1 LLLAIALLAAPLIIV
16 LTARRPVVGCA
27 LLAIGVPL
35 TTALGRDTVIPVLRP
50 NEAILVLVLAGL
62 ALHHLRVRR
71 AFSYIGVD
79 VAISIFAVGCALIP
93 WLVLLLSRAD
103 MDFDTWRAVLGPL
116 QFLAIYLCFAQLE
129 LSDRQLTWLLNLTLL
144 VSVVVGAIAFIE
156 LQDFPPG
163 IRDSLLTV
171 IPPNHAPTI
180 YDVVYRP
187 TSTLGV
193 YGAVGAF
200 AALNFI
206 LALILANRR
215 GSRLRD
221 AWLSGV
227 IVVNLASVVASLT
240 WAPAA
245 ALLLGAGVVMWYARR
260 VPRQIW
266 IGAGAALVALVVLWP
281 AVSSRIAD
289 QQLSWGNIQTLDQRM
304 TNWQIYFLPVLHEHI
319 WFGTGTVIPG
329 DLPTKLADFVDNE
342 FLRIG
347 FRAGVIGVGLLIAML
362 SVVGLNAWS
371 SRDSVDPWR
380 RVLGAVALATV
391 VTIVLTGFTAEY
403 LNFGGLSQYI
413 AMIFG
418 LLAARIRYSPQSP
431 LPLAQVSRTEVFTYA
446 MARP

>member
-1 LLLAIALLAAPLIIV
+1 MLLAIALLAAPLIIV
-16 LTARRPVVGCA
+16 LTARRPVAGGA
-27 LLAIGVPL
+27 LLAVGVPL
-35 TTALGRDTVIPVLRP
+35 TTALGRDTVIPLLRP
-50 NEAILVLVLAGL
+50 NEAILLLVLAGL

-71 AFSYIGVD
+71 AFAYIGVD
-79 VAISIFAVGCALIP
+79 VAISVFAVGCALIP
-93 WLVLLLSRAD
+93 GLVLLLSRAE

-129 LSDRQLTWLLNLTLL
+129 LSDRQLTLILNLTLL
-144 VSVVVGAIAFIE
+144 VSVIVGTIAFVE

-163 IRDSLLTV
+163 IRAALLAI

-206 LALILANRR
+206 LALTLANRR
-215 GSRLRD
+215 GSRLNN

-227 IVVNLASVVASLT
+227 IVVNLAAVVASLT

-266 IGAGAALVALVVLWP
+266 IGAGAALVALMVLWP

-289 QQLSWGNIQTLDQRM
+289 QQLSWGNIQTLDQRVI
-304 TNWQIYFLPVLHEHI
+304 NWQIYFLPVLREHI

-329 DLPTKLADFVDNE
+329 DLPAKLADFVDNE

-391 VTIVLTGFTAEY
+391 VTVVLTGFTAEY

-418 LLAARIRYSPQSP
+418 LLAARLRYSPQSP
-431 LPLAQVSRTEVFTYA
+431 LPLAEESRTEVFRYT
-446 MARP
+446 MATP